1 MAKTL
6 ESLGIPTAHICSIVP
21 ISEAVGANR
30 IIPATG
36 IPYPT
41 GNPELPADEEFTV
54 RKKMVQK
61 ALDSLKTTIEEQT
74 VIRMIK
80 KTFFPI
86 AFFFIAISWIA
97 AEKNMDIWW
106 IPVTAGIGIVF
117 FLLDRIFKPWQES
130 KNR

>member
-1 MAKTL
+1 MRCNDGEDIG
-6 ESLGIPTAHICSIVP
+6 ESWNPNGTYLFDCSNFG
-21 ISEAVGANR
+21 SR

-74 VIRMIK
+74 V
-80 KTFFPI
+80 F
-86 AFFFIAISWIA
+86 
-97 AEKNMDIWW
+97 E
-106 IPVTAGIGIVF
+106 
-117 FLLDRIFKPWQES
+117 
-130 KNR
+130 

>member
-1 MAKTL
+1 MRCNDGEDIG
-6 ESLGIPTAHICSIVP
+6 ESWNPNGTYLFDCSNFG
-21 ISEAVGANR
+21 SSRCNR

-74 VIRMIK
+74 V
-80 KTFFPI
+80 F
-86 AFFFIAISWIA
+86 
-97 AEKNMDIWW
+97 E
-106 IPVTAGIGIVF
+106 
-117 FLLDRIFKPWQES
+117 
-130 KNR
+130 

>member
-1 MAKTL
+1 MVKAI
-6 ESLGIPTAHICSIVP
+6 EAYGIPVVHIATVVP
-21 ISEAVGANR
+21 ISQTVGANR

-74 VIRMIK
+74 V
-80 KTFFPI
+80 F
-86 AFFFIAISWIA
+86 
-97 AEKNMDIWW
+97 E
-106 IPVTAGIGIVF
+106 
-117 FLLDRIFKPWQES
+117 
-130 KNR
+130 

>member
-54 RKKMVQK
+54 RK
-61 ALDSLKTTIEEQT
+61 
-74 VIRMIK
+74 
-80 KTFFPI
+80 
-86 AFFFIAISWIA
+86 
-97 AEKNMDIWW
+97 
-106 IPVTAGIGIVF
+106 
-117 FLLDRIFKPWQES
+117 
-130 KNR
+130 

>member
-6 ESLGIPTAHICSIVP
+6 ESLGIPTAHSCSIVP

-74 VIRMIK
+74 V
-80 KTFFPI
+80 F
-86 AFFFIAISWIA
+86 
-97 AEKNMDIWW
+97 E
-106 IPVTAGIGIVF
+106 
-117 FLLDRIFKPWQES
+117 
-130 KNR
+130 

>member
-36 IPYPT
+36 IPYQT

-74 VIRMIK
+74 V
-80 KTFFPI
+80 F
-86 AFFFIAISWIA
+86 
-97 AEKNMDIWW
+97 E
-106 IPVTAGIGIVF
+106 
-117 FLLDRIFKPWQES
+117 
-130 KNR
+130 